1 MQPSVNE
8 RNFTAE
14 VLAKSHHSAVL
25 VNFGAPWCGLCKILQ
40 PLIDQFSPLWN
51 GQMESVYVSADE
63 NLKLCHSYRIQAL
76 PTLLLFVDGKM
87 VRKFDRFHDR
97 EDLRRTLESIPL
109 SKNTVSA

>member
-8 RNFTAE
+8 LNFTAE
-14 VLAKSHHSAVL
+14 VLAKSHHSVVL

-40 PLIDQFSPLWN
+40 PLIDQFSSVWN

-63 NLKLCHSYRIQAL
+63 NLQLCHSYRIQAL
-76 PTLLLFVDGKM
+76 PTLLLFVDGKV
-87 VRKFDRFHDR
+87 VRKFDKFHDR
-97 EDLRRTLESIPL
+97 EDLRRTLESIPM